1 MKLGL
6 IGKTGA
12 GKKTLFEAL
21 TKSEPDSGHK
31 GDVRIAAIR
40 VPDSRVDVL
49 SRMYNPRKTIY
60 AQIEYCLGRAAGEK
74 EKDLQWKA
82 VADCDALIHVV
93 RNFPVPGTPAPNPYK
108 DIASVDEDMMLAD
121 FVVIEKRL
129 ERMAA
134 DAKRGKKAEPHEAAL
149 MDQVK
154 AMLENGTPVRSR
166 PEIAGSPLLRGF
178 SLLSA
183 KPVLVLINNSEE
195 DTALP
200 AGTPPEGLELMVVRG
215 KLEHEISR
223 MSDEDAAEFLKE
235 FGIDEPAIHRAIRR
249 SYAMLGLISFFT
261 VGEDEVRA
269 WTIKKGAPAP
279 EAAGTIHSDMQKGF
293 IRAEVVAYDALME
306 AGSYAE
312 ARKRG
317 TVRLEGKTYEMA
329 DGDIVNIRF
338 NV

>member
-6 IGKTGA
+6 IGKGGA

-21 TKSEPDSGHK
+21 TKSGPDSGHK
-31 GDVRIAAIR
+31 GDLRIAAIR
-40 VPDSRVDVL
+40 VPDGRVDLL

-60 AQIEYCLGRAAGEK
+60 AQIEYCLGRTAGEK

-82 VADCDALIHVV
+82 VSDCDALIHVV
-93 RNFPVPGTPAPNPYK
+93 RNFPMPGLPAPAPYK
-108 DIASVDEDMMLAD
+108 DIASMDEDMMVAD
-121 FVVIEKRL
+121 FLVIEKRL

-134 DAKRGKKAEPHEAAL
+134 DARRGKKPDPHESAL

-154 AMLENGTPVRSR
+154 ALLESGTPVRTH
-166 PEIAGSPLLRGF
+166 PEIAAAPLLRGF

-183 KPVLVLINNSEE
+183 KPLLVLINNDEE

-200 AGTPPEGLELMVVRG
+200 IGTPPAGLELMVVRG

-223 MSDEDAAEFLKE
+223 MADEEAAEFLRE

-269 WTIKKGAPAP
+269 WTIKKGALAP

-293 IRAEVVAYDALME
+293 IRAEVVAYSDLVD

>member
-1 MKLGL
+1 MKMGL
-6 IGKTGA
+6 IGKSGA

-21 TKSEPDSGHK
+21 TKSDPDSGHK

-40 VPDSRVDVL
+40 VPDPRVDVL
-49 SRMYNPRKTIY
+49 SRMYSPRKTIY
-60 AQIEYCLGRAAGEK
+60 AQIEYCLGRAAGDK
-74 EKDLQWKA
+74 DRDLQLKA

-93 RNFPVPGTPAPNPYK
+93 RNFPVPGTPAPEPFR
-108 DIASVDEDMMLAD
+108 DIAAMDEDLMLSD

-129 ERMAA
+129 ERIAA
-134 DAKRGKKAEPHEAAL
+134 DAKRGKKADAQEMAL
-149 MDQVK
+149 LDQVK
-154 AMLENGTPVRSR
+154 QMLENGTPVRTR
-166 PEIAGSPLLRGF
+166 PEVAGAPLLRGF

-183 KPVLVLINNSEE
+183 KPVLALINNDEA

-200 AGTPPEGLELMVVRG
+200 AGTPPEELELMVVRG

-223 MSDEDAAEFLKE
+223 MADDEAAEFLKE
-235 FGIDEPAIHRAIRR
+235 FGIDEPAIHRALRR
-249 SYAMLGLISFFT
+249 SYAMLGLLSFFT

-269 WTIKKGAPAP
+269 WTIKKGALAP

-293 IRAEVVAYDALME
+293 IRAEVVAYDALMA

-312 ARKRG
+312 ARKQG
-317 TVRLEGKTYEMA
+317 TVRLEGKAYEMA

>member
-6 IGKTGA
+6 IGKSGA

-21 TKSEPDSGHK
+21 TGSEPDSGHK
-31 GDVRIAAIR
+31 GDIRLAAIR
-40 VPDSRVDVL
+40 VPDPRVDVL

-60 AQIEYCLGRAAGEK
+60 AQIEYCLGRQTGDK
-74 EKDLQWKA
+74 DKDLQWKA
-82 VADCDALIHVV
+82 VADCDALIHVA
-93 RNFPVPGTPAPNPYK
+93 RNFPVPGTPAPYK
-108 DIASVDEDMMLAD
+108 DIASMDDDLMVAD
-121 FVVIEKRL
+121 FMVIEKRL

-134 DAKRGKKAEPHEAAL
+134 DAKRGKKAEPHEVAL

-154 AMLENGTPVRSR
+154 ALLESGTPVRTR

-183 KPVLVLINNSEE
+183 KPMLVLINNDEE

-200 AGTPPEGLELMVVRG
+200 AGAPPEGLELMVVRG

-223 MSDEDAAEFLKE
+223 MSDEEAAEFLKE

-269 WTIKKGAPAP
+269 WTIKKGALAP

>member
-6 IGKTGA
+6 IGKPGA

-21 TKSEPDSGHK
+21 TKSDPDSGHK
-31 GDVRIAAIR
+31 GDLRIAAIH
-40 VPDSRVDVL
+40 VPDPRVDVL
-49 SRMYNPRKTIY
+49 SAMYNPRKTIY
-60 AQIEYCLGRAAGEK
+60 AQIEYCLGRAAGD
-74 EKDLQWKA
+74 KDLQLKA
-82 VADCDALIHVV
+82 AADCDALIQAV
-93 RNFPVPGTPAPNPYK
+93 RNFPVPGMPDPSPYK
-108 DIASVDEDMMLAD
+108 DIAAMDEDLMLSD

-129 ERMAA
+129 ERIAA
-134 DAKRGKKAEPHEAAL
+134 DARRGKKADAQEMAL
-149 MDQVK
+149 LDQVRQ
-154 AMLENGTPVRSR
+154 MLENGTPVRTQ
-166 PEIAGSPLLRGF
+166 PEIATAPLLRGF

-183 KPVLVLINNSEE
+183 KPVLVLINNDED

-200 AGTPPEGLELMVVRG
+200 AGPPPEGIELMVVRG

-223 MSDEDAAEFLKE
+223 MSDDEAAEFLKE
-235 FGIDEPAIHRAIRR
+235 FGIDEPAIHRALRR

-269 WTIKKGAPAP
+269 WTIKKGALAP

-293 IRAEVVAYDALME
+293 IRAEVVAYDALMA

-312 ARKRG
+312 ARKQG
-317 TVRLEGKTYEMA
+317 TVRLDGKTYEMA